1 MLRTRPD
8 LETRMGL
15 ASIGGRFLFVQPM
28 SLEHTRAEG
37 DEIANALCTCGTG
50 ESPWRDPCGKQ
61 WHANRAGSKG
71 GQRLLNARVKTA
83 LRFCPNL
90 PTPPGIA
97 MRIVEMAREPNL
109 DLGSLAELLS
119 QDPALASR
127 VMRASNSALFNR
139 PRPTENLRQS
149 IVVVGLDATMNLAL
163 GFSLAQ
169 TLGRGLTSEQGVKL
183 VWHRAL
189 IASSGARLLGARM
202 HRTDREELALAALLQ
217 DIGILALNAALPDE
231 YPPILDGARDH
242 DDLLRRERDSLETDH
257 GEAGVWLMQ
266 AWQLPNKMAD
276 AAGYAHGRCPDDL
289 SASDT
294 TFHRIIAC
302 SGRMADLILG
312 ADTEKL
318 TTELALSC
326 LEVGPLSQDDL
337 GSLLE
342 SLPNV
347 LPETERLYE
356 TELMSPALVTGIL
369 DQAREILNTRNLMR
383 ARTTLR

>member
-1 MLRTRPD
+1 M
-8 LETRMGL
+8 
-15 ASIGGRFLFVQPM
+15 
-28 SLEHTRAEG
+28 
-37 DEIANALCTCGTG
+37 
-50 ESPWRDPCGKQ
+50 
-61 WHANRAGSKG
+61 
-71 GQRLLNARVKTA
+71 LNARVKTA
-83 LRFCPNL
+83 LKFCPNL

-97 MRIVEMAREPNL
+97 MRLVEMAREPNL
-109 DLGSLAELLS
+109 DLRSMAQLLS

-163 GFSLAQ
+163 SFSLAQ
-169 TLGRGLTSEQGVKL
+169 TLGTGLTSEQGFKL

-202 HRTDREELALAALLQ
+202 NRRDQEELALAALLQ

-231 YPPILDGARDH
+231 YPPILDCAEGH
-242 DDLLRRERDSLETDH
+242 DDLLRRERESLETDH
-257 GEAGVWLMQ
+257 GEAGVWLMR
-266 AWQLPNKMAD
+266 AWQLPEKMAD
-276 AAGYAHGRCPDDL
+276 AAGYTHGRRPDDL

-312 ADTEKL
+312 DDTEQL
-318 TTELALSC
+318 TNELAQSC
-326 LEVGPLSQDDL
+326 LAVGQLSQDDL
-337 GSLLE
+337 GSLLG
-342 SLPNV
+342 SLADM

-369 DQAREILNTRNLMR
+369 DEAREILHTRDLMR
-383 ARTTLR
+383 ARTKTRPGLDSQSDGVD

>member
-1 MLRTRPD
+1 M
-8 LETRMGL
+8 
-15 ASIGGRFLFVQPM
+15 
-28 SLEHTRAEG
+28 
-37 DEIANALCTCGTG
+37 
-50 ESPWRDPCGKQ
+50 
-61 WHANRAGSKG
+61 
-71 GQRLLNARVKTA
+71 LNARVKTA
-83 LRFCPNL
+83 LKFCPNL

-109 DLGSLAELLS
+109 DLGSLAQLLS

-139 PRPTENLRQS
+139 PHPTENLRQS

-163 GFSLAQ
+163 SFSLAQ
-169 TLGRGLTSEQGVKL
+169 TLGKGLTSEQGVKL

-202 HRTDREELALAALLQ
+202 NRRDQEELALAALLQ

-266 AWQLPNKMAD
+266 AWQLPKKMAD
-276 AAGYAHGRCPDDL
+276 AAGCAHGRCPDGL

-302 SGRMADLILG
+302 SGRMANLILG
-312 ADTEKL
+312 DDTEKL

-326 LEVGPLSQDDL
+326 LEVGHLSQDDL

-342 SLPNV
+342 SLAEV

-383 ARTTLR
+383 DRTNRGRGLDGRSDRFG